1 MCIVSSMKASAA
13 EMKQH
18 ILHTARPIIAG
29 KGFAAVGLN
38 QILTAAGIPKGSFY
52 YYFTSKD
59 HFGEA
64 LLESYFVE
72 YLEKLDSILFQQK
85 GAAADRLMNYWQ
97 AWEVTQNSQDAE
109 FMCLAVKLGGEV
121 SDLSEAMREAL
132 GKGTT
137 RIMDRLA
144 DCIEAGMADGSIPAK
159 LNAQQ
164 TGAQLYALWVGASLL
179 EKIHRDG
186 HLFEIA
192 LATTRQI
199 LHLAV

>member
-1 MCIVSSMKASAA
+1 MKASTA

-38 QILTAAGIPKGSFY
+38 EILSAASIPKGSFY
-52 YYFTSKD
+52 YYFKSKD
-59 HFGEA
+59 QFGEA
-64 LLESYFVE
+64 LLDSYFTE
-72 YLEKLDSILFQQK
+72 YVAKMDSILFHQQ
-85 GAAADRLMNYWQ
+85 GSAANRLMNYWI
-97 AWEVTQNSQDAE
+97 AWEETQNTQDAE
-109 FMCLAVKLGGEV
+109 YMCLAVKLGGEV
-121 SDLSEAMREAL
+121 CDLSEAMREVL
-132 GKGTT
+132 RKGTT
-137 RIMDRLA
+137 QIIHRLS
-144 DCIEAGMADGSIPAK
+144 DCIEEGLSDGSIPAQ
-159 LNAQQ
+159 LNARQ

-199 LHLAV
+199 LHLSV

>member
-1 MCIVSSMKASAA
+1 
-13 EMKQH
+13 MKQH

-38 QILTAAGIPKGSFY
+38 EILTAAGIPKGSFY

-59 HFGEA
+59 HFGET

-72 YLEKLDSILFQQK
+72 YLERLDSILFHQQ
-85 GAAADRLMNYWQ
+85 GTGADRLMSYWL

-109 FMCLAVKLGGEV
+109 NMCLAVKLGGEV
-121 SDLSEAMREAL
+121 SDLSESMREAL
-132 GKGTT
+132 RKGTT
-137 RIMDRLA
+137 KIMDRLS
-144 DCIEAGMADGSIPAK
+144 DCIAAGMADGSITAK
-159 LNAQQ
+159 LDAQQ

-186 HLFEIA
+186 RLFANA
-192 LATTRQI
+192 LAITRQI

>member
-1 MCIVSSMKASAA
+1 
-13 EMKQH
+13 MKQH

-38 QILTAAGIPKGSFY
+38 EILTAAGIPKGSFY

-59 HFGEA
+59 HFGET
-64 LLESYFVE
+64 LLDSYFTE
-72 YLEKLDSILFQQK
+72 YLDRLDGILFQQQ
-85 GAAADRLMNYWQ
+85 GTAASRLMSYWL
-97 AWEVTQNSQDAE
+97 AWEETQNSQDAE
-109 FMCLAVKLGGEV
+109 NMCLAVKLGGEV

-132 GKGTT
+132 RKGTT
-137 RIMDRLA
+137 KIMDRLSA
-144 DCIEAGMADGSIPAK
+144 CIETGMAEGSIPIK
-159 LNAQQ
+159 LDAQL

-186 HLFEIA
+186 RLFEIA

-199 LHLAV
+199 LRLDV